1 MIAERQDAQ
10 SPELPAP
17 EVLAA
22 SLRAVL
28 AGMGSAAVAVS
39 GGVDSMTLA
48 EMAHRTLGAASM
60 MLHASSPAVPAEA
73 TERVVRHAAL
83 AGWRMRVIDAA
94 ELSDPSYAA
103 NPVNRCFFCKT
114 NLYAAIGR
122 ATDMPIVSGANLD
135 DLGEYRP
142 GLDAA
147 REHGVRHP
155 FLEADIGKAGV
166 RALARHLGLAEVAS
180 LPAAPCLSSRV
191 ETGIAIRPRLL
202 AAIHAAERM
211 VARALPEIGQDS
223 AVRCRLRRAGVVV
236 ELDPASL
243 SALGEDAALAGHIA
257 ALFREAGVESA
268 VSFAAYRNGSAF
280 LREGVA

>member
-1 MIAERQDAQ
+1 MIAERQDVQ
-10 SPELPAP
+10 SPEGL
-17 EVLAA
+17 EAA
-22 SLRAVL
+22 LRAVL

-48 EMAHRTLGAASM
+48 EIAHRTLGEASL

-73 TERVVRHAAL
+73 TERVVRHAAD
-83 AGWRMRVIDAA
+83 AGWRLRVIDAA
-94 ELSDPSYAA
+94 ELADPAYAA

-114 NLYAAIGR
+114 NLYGAIGR
-122 ATDMPIVSGANLD
+122 VTGLPVVSGANLD

-147 REHGVRHP
+147 REHRVRHP
-155 FLEADIGKAGV
+155 FLEAGIGKAGV
-166 RALARHLGLAEVAS
+166 RALARHLGLSAVAS

-191 ETGIAIRPRLL
+191 ETGIAIRPQLL

-211 VARALPEIGQDS
+211 VARELPEIGENS

-243 SALGEDAALAGHIA
+243 GAVGEDKALAGRIA
-257 ALFREAGVESA
+257 ALFGDAGVEA
-268 VSFAAYRNGSAF
+268 TVSFAAYRNGSAF
-280 LREGVA
+280 LREGAA